1 MKTPL
6 EQIAHWYS
14 ELNEFDAEHVGYR
27 LSHFLEFPQTDLPL
41 FLSTERLPI
50 SIQLGRVLAARA
62 VIDWYIAT
70 DPRDSATDYMLDLV
84 ETGDTQDKRLANEA
98 LSRFQEHQQDRDRTR
113 DTWLSLKKE
122 ELSDQAIQSWERES
136 FLRRPLPE

>member
-6 EQIAHWYS
+6 EQIAQWYL
-14 ELNEFDAEHVGYR
+14 ELNVFDAEHVASR
-27 LSHFLEFPQTDLPL
+27 LSHFLEFPQSDLPL
-41 FLSTERLPI
+41 FLSTDRLPI

-62 VIDWYIAT
+62 VIDWHIVN

-113 DTWLSLKKE
+113 DTWLALRRE
-122 ELSDQAIQSWERES
+122 GLSDSEIQSWERES